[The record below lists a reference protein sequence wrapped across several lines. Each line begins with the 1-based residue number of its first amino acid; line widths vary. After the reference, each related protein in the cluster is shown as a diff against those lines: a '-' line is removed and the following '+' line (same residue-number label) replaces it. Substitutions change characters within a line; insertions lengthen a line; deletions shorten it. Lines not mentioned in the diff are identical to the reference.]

1 MKYTQ
6 LTAAVIGCGHN
17 GLAHVKAYKKLGAR
31 MVICDSNE
39 KVGKAL
45 AEEYGATFYT
55 DYKEMFSSEKLD
67 LVSVCLPTHLHYG
80 AVMSALDHGINVLCE
95 KPFTLSVSE
104 AEEMIQKADEK
115 GLTLMVGHCLRFLQP
130 YEYLKRCVRDKR
142 FGKLTY
148 LNMYRH
154 CATPEWGA
162 GGWFRDV
169 SLSGGALR
177 DLHIHDTDVVTSI
190 LGEPDEVYTTGS
202 YMAHSSIYKFT
213 GQNIS
218 VSATASWRDTKDT
231 NLQRGFDAM
240 FEEGSITFCGN
251 EFGVYTKE
259 GKLLNA
265 LEDEDFGDFFA
276 PIGRKYIECE
286 ISYLCHC
293 ITNGI
298 KPELCPPEETLITIR
313 VNQKEEDNIKKM

>member
-6 LTAAVIGCGHN
+6 LTVAVIGCGHN

-95 KPFTLSVSE
+95 KPFPLSVSE

-142 FGKLTY
+142 FGSLTY

-154 CATPEWGA
+154 CATPNS
-162 GGWFRDV
+162 D
-169 SLSGGALR
+169 S
-177 DLHIHDTDVVTSI
+177 
-190 LGEPDEVYTTGS
+190 
-202 YMAHSSIYKFT
+202 
-213 GQNIS
+213 
-218 VSATASWRDTKDT
+218 
-231 NLQRGFDAM
+231 
-240 FEEGSITFCGN
+240 
-251 EFGVYTKE
+251 
-259 GKLLNA
+259 
-265 LEDEDFGDFFA
+265 
-276 PIGRKYIECE
+276 
-286 ISYLCHC
+286 
-293 ITNGI
+293 
-298 KPELCPPEETLITIR
+298 
-313 VNQKEEDNIKKM
+313 